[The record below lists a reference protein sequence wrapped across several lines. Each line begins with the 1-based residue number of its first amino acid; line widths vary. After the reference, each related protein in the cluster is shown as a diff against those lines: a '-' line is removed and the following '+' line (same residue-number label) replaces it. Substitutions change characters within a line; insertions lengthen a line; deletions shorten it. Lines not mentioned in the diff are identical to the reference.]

1 MAATVSSL
9 NDLLIEEMK
18 DIYHAEK
25 QLTKALP
32 KMAKAAGEETLK
44 SAFTSHLEETQG
56 QIQRLEQA
64 FQMLGSEPKA
74 KTCPGMQGLIEE
86 GQEVISG
93 QLEAPWNDAA
103 LINAA
108 SKVEH
113 YEIAAY
119 TSLIGLA
126 ERLGNVE
133 VAELLQQ
140 NLDEEEA
147 ADEKLCGICEEVL
160 SGEITMMSDEKMS
173 KGRSGPNGKSVGSAG
188 SSKARTHHAAVG
200 GK

>member
-1 MAATVSSL
+1 MAATVASL

-32 KMAKAAGEETLK
+32 KMAKAAEDETLK

-64 FQMLGSEPKA
+64 FQLLGTEPKA
-74 KTCPGMQGLIEE
+74 KTCPAMQGLIEE
-86 GQEVISG
+86 GQEIISEEM
-93 QLEAPWNDAA
+93 EAPWNDAA
-103 LINAA
+103 LIGAA
-108 SKVEH
+108 QRVEH

-119 TSLIGLA
+119 TSLIAFA
-126 ERLGNVE
+126 ERLGNSE

-140 NLDEEEA
+140 TLDEEEA
-147 ADEKLCGICEEVL
+147 ADEKLAGICEEVL
-160 SGEITMMSDEKMS
+160 SGDIAMQSDEKMA
-173 KGRSGPNGKSVGSAG
+173 KGRSTGSGKGANMAG
-188 SSKARTHHAAVG
+188 STRAKSAAS